1 MPKVQYLNTPQIR
14 LQRAVRAIG
23 ALGGVL
29 HSNCRT
35 GEDMGKALGLS
46 PASALT
52 RGKQPERM
60 KLEELAR
67 FCVAQGYSV
76 ELRLTRD
83 GEETK
88 IAF

>member
-1 MPKVQYLNTPQIR
+1 MPAITWLDTPQIR
-14 LQRAVRAIG
+14 LQRAVKALG

-60 KLEELAR
+60 KLE
-67 FCVAQGYSV
+67 
-76 ELRLTRD
+76 
-83 GEETK
+83 
-88 IAF
+88 